1 MSEASVEPPISGHI
15 SLPQPVAGTLG
26 HVQSRVNLDDERE
39 WRVVH
44 DFRTGLATVFDEN
57 GSALGWTRDAPG
69 GIRQV
74 VLPGGAE
81 PPVFFEDRL
90 FKHRV
95 WIGDTALKPVM
106 MLEGRKR
113 VFGDHRIR
121 VEHRDFTSEARFQ
134 CAPEFLIAGIIVA
147 QEIYSGRAMLR
158 AGGK

>member
-1 MSEASVEPPISGHI
+1 MSAEVSHSISGHI
-15 SLPQPVAGTLG
+15 SLPQPVPGTLG
-26 HVQSRVNLDDERE
+26 HVESRVKLDDERE

-44 DFRTGLATVFDEN
+44 DSTTGLATVFDEN
-57 GSALGWTRDAPG
+57 GSALGWTVEAG
-69 GIRQV
+69 KGIRQV

-113 VFGDHRIR
+113 VFGDDRIR
-121 VEHRDFTSEARFQ
+121 VEHRDFTNEARFQ

-158 AGGK
+158 SGGR